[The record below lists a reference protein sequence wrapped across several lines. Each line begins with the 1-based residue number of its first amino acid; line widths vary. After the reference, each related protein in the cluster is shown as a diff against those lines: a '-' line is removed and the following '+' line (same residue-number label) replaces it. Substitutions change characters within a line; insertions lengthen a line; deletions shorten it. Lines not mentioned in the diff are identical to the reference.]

1 MPSFSTLR
9 RCWLSPA
16 LVALAVLT
24 APLPALPE
32 EAKPAVDVLLALGV
46 DISYSMDEDEQY
58 LQRNGYMDA
67 LLSKQVLDGI
77 AAGIHGRIGI
87 AYYEWAGTGERRTIV
102 PWTIIDGA
110 ATAQA
115 FVDKLRSQ
123 PYRRASRTSLSG
135 AIDYGVG
142 LLEDAPLSAPR
153 RVIDISGD
161 GPNNHGRPVEIAREE
176 ALAQNI
182 VINGLPIIFQRR
194 FNSSFDIDNLDQYYS
209 DCVIGGYG
217 SFVIAISNQEQFS
230 TATRQKL
237 LREIAETD
245 PPARIVPIAE
255 RSRADCMVGEK
266 MWQRRFGGD

>member
-1 MPSFSTLR
+1 MSSFSTLCIR
-9 RCWLSPA
+9 WLFPA
-16 LVALAVLT
+16 IMALAVGF
-24 APLPALPE
+24 APLPAYAE
-32 EAKPAVDVLLALGV
+32 EPKPAVDVLLALGV

-58 LQRNGYMDA
+58 LQRNGYIDA
-67 LLSKQVLDGI
+67 LLSRQIQDGI
-77 AAGIHGRIGI
+77 AAGVHGRIAL

-102 PWTIIDGA
+102 PWTIIDGTQ
-110 ATAQA
+110 TAEA
-115 FVDKLRSQ
+115 FVEKLRAQ

-135 AIDYGVG
+135 AIDYGVA
-142 LLEDAPLSAPR
+142 LLDDAPFTALR

-194 FNSSFDIDNLDQYYS
+194 FNSSFDIDNLDQYYA

-217 SFVIAISNQEQFS
+217 SFVISISNQEQFS

-237 LREIAETD
+237 LREIADNE
-245 PPARIVPIAE
+245 PAAKIIPVAE